1 MRSPGVTTAVS
12 LACVVLYTVRGAGT
26 SQQLLRITVQEK
38 DTEIEITLEGR
49 VAGPWVAELRRIW
62 METTP
67 RLGARKLS
75 LDLRNVTYSDAGG
88 EQVLREIFAQ
98 TNAELVTGTPWT
110 QYLAEQIKNSKSTR
124 I

>member
-1 MRSPGVTTAVS
+1 MRSLGVTTAVS

-98 TNAELVTGTPWT
+98 TNAELVTSTPWT